1 MRTAIPLT
9 VFVTGLAC
17 SLFTASAQARARV
30 FVASYG
36 NDGNPCTFGSPC
48 KTFQQAVNVVDVGGE
63 VTAID
68 SAGFGPI
75 NIIRSVTITSPAGVE
90 AGIAAPAPNA
100 AAITINTTTDGEII
114 TLSGLTLDGAN
125 VSNSTGISFNGHSG
139 NLNVRDCV
147 IRNFGQDGI
156 DFFPPGGGVLSVSNT
171 VVSDNGNTGI
181 AYFPSGVISSVAV
194 GTVTLNRV
202 EMRNNSKYGFFLWGA
217 QSTPA
222 NPNDAYFAASVFEST
237 ASGGQYGF
245 YALTDHS
252 HAGVLIQLFHSVA
265 TGASKAGLR
274 GEGGPPPGSF
284 GNLGVITAANSMVV
298 GNVSAYEAASGG
310 QVESFGD
317 NYLTG
322 NVNPNGDSL
331 LLIPRQ

>member
-9 VFVTGLAC
+9 VLVTGLAC
-17 SLFTASAQARARV
+17 SLFTAPAQARARV

-75 NIIRSVTITSPAGVE
+75 NITKSVTITSPAGVE
-90 AGIAAPAPNA
+90 AGIAAPAANA
-100 AAITINTTTDGEII
+100 AAITINTQASGSII
-114 TLSGLTLDGAN
+114 TLNGLTLDGAL
-125 VSNSTGISFNGHSG
+125 VAGSTGISFTGQMG

-156 DFFPPGGGVLSVSNT
+156 DFHPDGGGVLSVSNT

-181 AYFPSGVISSVAV
+181 AYYPSGFISSFAF
-194 GTVTLNRV
+194 GLVTLNRV

-217 QSTPA
+217 QSTTPS
-222 NPNDAYFAASVFEST
+222 NNTIFGITASVFEST

-265 TGASKAGLR
+265 TGASNAGLR
-274 GEGGPPPGSF
+274 AEGGENMF
-284 GNLGVITAANSMVV
+284 GGLGVITAANSMVV
-298 GNVSAYEAASGG
+298 GNATAYEKLSGG
-310 QVESFGD
+310 DVESFGD

-322 NVNPNGDSL
+322 NFSQFTTVSPP
-331 LLIPRQ
+331 LIPQQ